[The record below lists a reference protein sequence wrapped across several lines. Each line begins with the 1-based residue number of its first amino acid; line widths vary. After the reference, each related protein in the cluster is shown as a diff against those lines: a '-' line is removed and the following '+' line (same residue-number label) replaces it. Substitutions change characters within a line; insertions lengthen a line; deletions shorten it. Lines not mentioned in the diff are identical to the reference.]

1 MRILITSFLL
11 ACCFLGFAQTTHP
24 LLVKMQQQAEAVEY
38 GSYRIEAF
46 EQYPYSKDSIFY
58 KGTCAFSRFEHL
70 DGKPGIRF
78 EVEMET
84 QYPGLTNQQRV
95 VFDGRMKYDLRG
107 DTLAMLY
114 DNRELGDEYALRGLQ
129 QFFFIPLLLH
139 PGQTKKFLGPDKYLG
154 TPPYETLG
162 DTVIGKTTCTVVGAD
177 WALDTAEINWQHIRW
192 GLSKQTGLPV
202 FFSHVAETRPEDP
215 KLPVKYHRLGIR
227 VDEWSQALPLNS
239 FYVDWPSLPS
249 SFEVRHFHDCY
260 HRELLRP
267 RDQPEL

>member
-1 MRILITSFLL
+1 M
-11 ACCFLGFAQTTHP
+11 
-24 LLVKMQQQAEAVEY
+24 
-38 GSYRIEAF
+38 
-46 EQYPYSKDSIFY
+46 
-58 KGTCAFSRFEHL
+58 
-70 DGKPGIRF
+70 
-78 EVEMET
+78 
-84 QYPGLTNQQRV
+84 N
-95 VFDGRMKYDLRG
+95 
-107 DTLAMLY
+107 
-114 DNRELGDEYALRGLQ
+114 
-129 QFFFIPLLLH
+129 
-139 PGQTKKFLGPDKYLG
+139 
-154 TPPYETLG
+154 
-162 DTVIGKTTCTVVGAD
+162 GKTTCTVVGAD

-215 KLPVKYHRLGIR
+215 KLPVKYHRLEIR